1 MSKKK
6 AKAAKKKPV
15 KKVAKK
21 TAAKKTAA
29 KKKTVKVVKK
39 AAAVASSVTRMLSA
53 GGNTKRTTQAT
64 IFITEGAGGLQIR
77 TAPQYITAGPG
88 FVEWT
93 VVNLTGSHDIPV
105 EISFPKG
112 GPWGGEKITIRDGWI
127 RRSCHDAMDGNF
139 KYTVS
144 AGGAS
149 EDPEIEIPEN

>member
-6 AKAAKKKPV
+6 AKPSRKKPA
-15 KKVAKK
+15 KPAKRVAKK
-21 TAAKKTAA
+21 GMGKRLMQ
-29 KKKTVKVVKK
+29 K
-39 AAAVASSVTRMLSA
+39 AAAVASGVKSA
-53 GGNTKRTTQAT
+53 LVGPTKRTSQAT
-64 IFITEGAGGLQIR
+64 IFITQGPGGLQIR

-93 VVNLTGSHDIPV
+93 VVNLTGGDDIPV

-112 GPWGGEKITIRDGWI
+112 GPWGGEKITIKDGWI
-127 RRSCHDAMDGNF
+127 RRSCHDALDGNF

>member
-6 AKAAKKKPV
+6 AKPSKKKPA
-15 KKVAKK
+15 KPAKK
-21 TAAKKTAA
+21 AAKTRSGK
-29 KKKTVKVVKK
+29 KVVKK
-39 AAAVASSVTRMLSA
+39 AAAVATGVTRLLGA
-53 GGNTKRTTQAT
+53 ANPTKRTSQAT
-64 IFITEGAGGLQIR
+64 IFITDGPAGLQIR

-88 FVEWT
+88 FIEWT
-93 VVNLTGSHDIPV
+93 VVNLSGSSDIPV

-149 EDPEIEIPEN
+149 EDPEVEIPEN